1 MSTSLGF
8 VIRDSLESDVPA
20 CLQLDHHYETE
31 HVWQMDIKEHTG
43 QWAITFNKQRLP
55 RTLEAIY
62 SADEHRLRLALPR
75 EHCFL
80 IAVAKDSPEILG
92 YMTMRQDKVYGTA
105 WIQDV
110 VVSYPYRRRRIG
122 TRLVNIARQWAK
134 EHGLIQMT
142 TENTTQNYPG
152 IAFCQQLGF
161 KFCGFNDQY
170 FPSQDI
176 AVFFSQ
182 SLR

>member
-1 MSTSLGF
+1 
-8 VIRDSLESDVPA
+8 
-20 CLQLDHHYETE
+20 HYETE
-31 HVWQMDIKEHTG
+31 FVWQMNIEERTG
-43 QWAITFNKQRLP
+43 QWTITFNKQRLP
-55 RTLEAIY
+55 RTLEATY
-62 SADEHRLRLALPR
+62 SSDEHRLRLALPR

-80 IAVAKDSPEILG
+80 VAVAKDTPDILG
-92 YMTMRQDKVYGTA
+92 YMTMRQEPVYGVA

-122 TRLVNIARQWAK
+122 TRLVNIARQWAQ
-134 EHGLIQMT
+134 EHDLVQIIS
-142 TENTTQNYPG
+142 ENNTQNYPG

-170 FPSQDI
+170 FPNQDI